1 MSEITLQ
8 MVVADLDRLP
18 ALPEV
23 VQDLMNYLQRPE
35 VDVGQVAYRIARDPA
50 LAAKLL
56 RVANS
61 SFYGLQRQVATI
73 PDALTVLGL
82 RAARTLIIGA
92 AVVTHFQTLVVAGYD
107 QRAFWLHSAG
117 TALCARALAREL
129 GTNMENSFTAGLLHD
144 IGRLILA
151 ARLPEKYR
159 SVMAY
164 RAEHD
169 CYPIE
174 AEQEVLGFDHTQIG
188 AALAVRWKFPA
199 EIAVAIANHHNPMD
213 IPANSLVDLIH
224 LADVMAHVLEFSGGN
239 DDLVPCLSD
248 VAWDRLGIGWVEFKR
263 LLGEVDAQRDEA
275 EWMLS

>member
-1 MSEITLQ
+1 

-23 VQDLMNYLQRPE
+23 VQDLINYLQRPE

-56 RVANS
+56 RLANS

-73 PDALTVLGL
+73 RDALTVLGL
-82 RAARTLIIGA
+82 RAARTLVTGA
-92 AVVTHFQTLVVAGYD
+92 AVMTHFQTLVVAGYD

-117 TALCARALAREL
+117 TSLCARALAREL
-129 GTNMENSFTAGLLHD
+129 GANMENAFTAGLLHD

-151 ARLPEKYR
+151 ARFPAKYR

-169 CYPIE
+169 CYRIE
-174 AEQEVLGFDHTQIG
+174 AEQAVLGFEHTQIG
-188 AALAVRWKFPA
+188 AALAERWKFPA
-199 EIAVAIANHHNPMD
+199 EIAEAIANHHNPME
-213 IPANSLVDLIH
+213 ISANSLVDLVH
-224 LADVMAHVLEFSGGN
+224 LADVMAYALEFSDSS

-248 VAWDRLGIGWVEFKR
+248 VAWNRLGIGWVEFKR
-263 LLGEVDAQRDEA
+263 LLGEVDAQRNEA
-275 EWMLS
+275 EWILS

>member
-23 VQDLMNYLQRPE
+23 VQDLMDYLQRPE
-35 VDVGQVAYRIARDPA
+35 VDIGQVAYKIARDPA

-56 RVANS
+56 RIANS

-73 PDALTVLGL
+73 RDALTVLGL
-82 RAARTLIIGA
+82 RAARTLVIGA
-92 AVVTHFQTLVVAGYD
+92 AVVTHFQALVAVGYD

-129 GTNMENSFTAGLLHD
+129 GANMENSFTAGLLHD
-144 IGRLILA
+144 IGRFILVA
-151 ARLPEKYR
+151 LFPEAHR
-159 SVMAY
+159 RVMAY
-164 RAEHD
+164 RDEHD

-174 AEQEVLGFDHTQIG
+174 AEQEILGFNHTQIG

-199 EIAVAIANHHNPMD
+199 EIAVAIAHHHNPMD
-213 IPANSLVDLIH
+213 IPANSLVDLVH
-224 LADVMAHVLEFSGGN
+224 MADVMAHVLEFSGGN
-239 DDLVPCLSD
+239 EKLVPCLSD
-248 VAWDRLGIGWVEFKR
+248 AAWDRLGIGWVEFKR

-275 EWMLS
+275 GWMLS

>member
-23 VQDLMNYLQRPE
+23 VQDLMDYLQRPE

-82 RAARTLIIGA
+82 RASLTLVTGA
-92 AVVTHFQTLVVAGYD
+92 AVVTQFQTLVVAGYD

-117 TALCARALAREL
+117 TALCARA
-129 GTNMENSFTAGLLHD
+129 G
-144 IGRLILA
+144 
-151 ARLPEKYR
+151 P
-159 SVMAY
+159 
-164 RAEHD
+164 
-169 CYPIE
+169 
-174 AEQEVLGFDHTQIG
+174 
-188 AALAVRWKFPA
+188 
-199 EIAVAIANHHNPMD
+199 
-213 IPANSLVDLIH
+213 
-224 LADVMAHVLEFSGGN
+224 
-239 DDLVPCLSD
+239 
-248 VAWDRLGIGWVEFKR
+248 
-263 LLGEVDAQRDEA
+263 
-275 EWMLS
+275 

>member
-1 MSEITLQ
+1 MSEITLE
-8 MVVADLDRLP
+8 MVVADLDQLP

-23 VQDLMNYLQRPE
+23 VQDLMEYLQLTE
-35 VDVGQVAYRIARDPA
+35 VDVAQVAYRIARDPA

-56 RVANS
+56 HVANS

-82 RAARTLIIGA
+82 RAVGTLVTGA
-92 AVVTHFQTLVVAGYD
+92 AVATHFQGLVVVGYD

-129 GTNMENSFTAGLLHD
+129 DVNMENSFTAGLLHD

-151 ARLPEKYR
+151 ARFPEKFH
-159 SVMAY
+159 SVAIY

-174 AEQEVLGFDHTQIG
+174 AEQAVLGFDHTQIG
-188 AALAVRWKFPA
+188 AALAMRWKFPA
-199 EIAVAIANHHNPMD
+199 EITAAIASHHKPMD
-213 IPANSLVDLIH
+213 MTANSLVDLVH
-224 LADVMAHVLEFSGGN
+224 LADVMAHVLEFPGGD
-239 DDLVPCLSD
+239 DDLVPPLSH
-248 VAWDRLGIGWVEFKR
+248 VTWNRLGIGWSEFKR
-263 LLGEVDAQRDEA
+263 LLGEVDTQRDDA
-275 EWMLS
+275 EWVLS

>member
-23 VQDLMNYLQRPE
+23 VQDLMDYLQRPE

-82 RAARTLIIGA
+82 RASLTLVTGA
-92 AVVTHFQTLVVAGYD
+92 AVVTQFQTLVVAGYD

-151 ARLPEKYR
+151 ARFPEKFR
-159 SVMAY
+159 SVTTY
-164 RAEHD
+164 RVEHD
-169 CYPIE
+169 CHPIE

-188 AALAVRWKFPA
+188 AAIAVRWKFPA
-199 EIAVAIANHHNPMD
+199 EIVAAIASHHNPMD
-213 IPANSLVDLIH
+213 MPADSLVDLVH
-224 LADVMAHVLEFSGGN
+224 LADIMAHVLEFPGGN
-239 DDLVPCLSD
+239 EDLVPRLSN
-248 VAWDRLGIGWVEFKR
+248 VAWNRLGIGWAEFKR
-263 LLGEVDAQRDEA
+263 LLGEVDAQRDDA
-275 EWMLS
+275 EWILS

>member
-23 VQDLMNYLQRPE
+23 VQDLMDYLQRPE

-82 RAARTLIIGA
+82 RAARTLVIGA
-92 AVVTHFQTLVVAGYD
+92 AVVTHFQALVVAGYN

-117 TALCARALAREL
+117 TALCARVLAREL
-129 GTNMENSFTAGLLHD
+129 GVNMENSFTAGLLHD

-151 ARLPEKYR
+151 ARFPEKYR

-164 RAEHD
+164 RSEHD
-169 CYPIE
+169 CHLIE
-174 AEQEVLGFDHTQIG
+174 AEQEILGFGHTQIG
-188 AALAVRWKFPA
+188 AALAVCWKFPP
-199 EIAVAIANHHNPMD
+199 EIAVAIANHHNPVNT
-213 IPANSLVDLIH
+213 PANSFTDLVH
-224 LADVMAHVLEFSGGN
+224 LADVMAYVLEFAGGN

-248 VAWDRLGIGWVEFKR
+248 VVWNRLGIGWVEFKR
-263 LLGEVDAQRDEA
+263 LLGEVDAQRDEV

>member
-18 ALPEV
+18 ALPEAV
-23 VQDLMNYLQRPE
+23 RDLMDYLQHPE
-35 VDVGQVAYRIARDPA
+35 VDVGQVAYKIAQDPA

-82 RAARTLIIGA
+82 RAASTLITGA
-92 AVVTHFQTLVVAGYD
+92 AVVTHSQTLVVAGFD

-117 TALCARALAREL
+117 TALCARVLAREL

-151 ARLPEKYR
+151 ARFPEKSH
-159 SVMAY
+159 SVTAY

-169 CYPIE
+169 CHPIE

-188 AALAVRWKFPA
+188 AALAVRWKFPT
-199 EIAVAIANHHNPMD
+199 EIAVAIASHHKPMD
-213 IPANSLVDLIH
+213 MPAGSLVDQVH
-224 LADVMAHVLEFSGGN
+224 LADVMAHVLEFPGDN
-239 DDLVPCLSD
+239 DDLVPRLSS
-248 VAWDRLGIGWVEFKR
+248 VAWNRLGIGWGKFKR
-263 LLGEVDAQRDEA
+263 LLGEVDVQRNDA
-275 EWMLS
+275 EWVLS

>member
-1 MSEITLQ
+1 MTEITLQ
-8 MVVADLDRLP
+8 MVVADLDQLP

-23 VQDLMNYLQRPE
+23 VQDLMDYLQRPE

-73 PDALTVLGL
+73 PDALTVLGI
-82 RAARTLIIGA
+82 RAVCTLVTGA

-129 GTNMENSFTAGLLHD
+129 GANMENSFTAGLLHD
-144 IGRLILA
+144 IGQLILA
-151 ARLPEKYR
+151 ARFPEKFR
-159 SVMAY
+159 SVATY

-169 CYPIE
+169 CHLIE
-174 AEQEVLGFDHTQIG
+174 AEQAVLGFDHTQIG

-199 EIAVAIANHHNPMD
+199 EIAVAIASHHNPMD
-213 IPANSLVDLIH
+213 RHADSLVDLVH
-224 LADVMAHVLEFSGGN
+224 LADVMAHVLEFPSGN
-239 DDLVPCLSD
+239 EELVPLLSN
-248 VAWDRLGIGWVEFKR
+248 VAWNRLGIGWGEFQR
-263 LLGEVDAQRDEA
+263 LLGEIDAQRDDA
-275 EWMLS
+275 EWVLS